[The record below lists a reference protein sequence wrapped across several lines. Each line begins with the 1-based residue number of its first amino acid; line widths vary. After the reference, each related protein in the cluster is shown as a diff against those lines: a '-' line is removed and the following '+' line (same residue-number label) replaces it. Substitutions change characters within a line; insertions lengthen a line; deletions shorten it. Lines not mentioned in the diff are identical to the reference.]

1 MSFLRAERI
10 LNKHLGKNTIEL
22 NEHYEYLMANLKK
35 VSYLVSENKLL
46 AIPSNADTILM
57 NNYIHDV
64 YISEGNAFKR
74 LITMMDS
81 T

>member
-1 MSFLRAERI
+1 
-10 LNKHLGKNTIEL
+10 
-22 NEHYEYLMANLKK
+22 MANLKK

-57 NNYIHDV
+57 NSYIHDV
-64 YISEGNAFKR
+64 YVSEGNAFRR
-74 LITMMDS
+74 LNTMMDS